1 MSGPEDQPTAG
12 RPRRLTRAISIRTTY
27 AVKRRRAGLAE
38 AAFHA
43 LNPGPRRTLLTI
55 PWPPSALN
63 ASRYGHGRPSH
74 TRLRELL
81 AERDERYGEVLTSF
95 ETYREALAEIS
106 VEKGDPHQPHWR
118 NTLLFGLDGISLYC
132 FPRERRPRRYIEV
145 GSGNSTLFVNRARRD
160 GGLDMEITSIDP
172 HPRREID
179 DICDR
184 VIRKPFETVGLE
196 LFDDLVAGDIVFF
209 DCSHRVFMNSDVTA
223 FFLDVLPEL
232 PPGILV
238 GLHDIYLPDDY
249 QSEHYMRWWSEQY
262 MLAVLLLGEPG
273 WLRPLLPCWYVSSH
287 PRLGDRARALHPPA
301 HYSHENPHGLIFW
314 AETLPRNRS

>member
-1 MSGPEDQPTAG
+1 MSSPEDQPRAQ
-12 RPRRLTRAISIRTTY
+12 RPRSLRRTVTSRTTFELQ
-27 AVKRRRAGLAE
+27 RRRAGLAE

-43 LNPGPRRTLLTI
+43 ISPGPRRTLLTI

-63 ASRYGHGRPSH
+63 AARYGHGRPSH
-74 TRLRELL
+74 ARLARLL
-81 AERDERYGEVLTSF
+81 AQGDETYAEVLTSF
-95 ETYREALAEIS
+95 EAYRDALEAIP
-106 VEKGDPHQPHWR
+106 VEPGDPYQPHWR

-132 FPRERRPRRYIEV
+132 FMRERKPRRYIEV

-160 GGLDMEITSIDP
+160 GALETEITSIDP
-172 HPRREID
+172 DPRREVD

-184 VIRKPFETVGLE
+184 VIRAPFETVGLD
-196 LFDDLVAGDIVFF
+196 LFAGLAPGDIVFF

-249 QSEHYMRWWSEQY
+249 QSEHYRRWWSEQY
-262 MLAVLLLGEPG
+262 MLAALLLGEPD
-273 WLRPLLPCWYVSSH
+273 WLRPMLPCWYVSTH
-287 PRLGDRARALHPPA
+287 EELGDRARALLPAA
-301 HYSHENPHGLIFW
+301 HYSRENPNGLIFW
-314 AETLPRNRS
+314 TQTQPRT